1 MEKFSQQISRE
12 QFENILK
19 GIGCSP
25 KINKDILFDL
35 FENAIVGA
43 NALSESNILGRYI
56 PVNPVI
62 LSLYLHNEYLFYL
75 DVNRV
80 TNEDIEDDEIQ
91 LGKIVSLAL
100 DKYITNEHLNFSN
113 ENKISRF
120 TPQISSLNTYI
131 NFLLGVLKKYK
142 EAHPNNDIIPDIMN
156 KGIKMEKAILE
167 LIVDGFETEAFSTWR
182 TLHETECILSLL
194 MKNGRPTI
202 ESYLTHMKYAMAFRG
217 VIPSKEEVDAIFVEI
232 KAKMAELGLKS
243 KDMKKFIEYG
253 WLTSVPGFLETE
265 NYKFNFRDGVEKFA
279 GLEQY
284 SKTYE
289 LASEI
294 AHSSPLLIYSQSQY
308 FYHLTMINLME
319 SFFRFEEMFLHFYK
333 QAASSE
339 EEFNRYLEMRKV
351 YIQQIRII
359 YTIETTILRNSMAR
373 KPKEE

>member
-1 MEKFSQQISRE
+1 MEQFTQQISRE

-43 NALSESNILGRYI
+43 NTLSESNLLGKYI

-62 LSLYLHNEYLFYL
+62 LALYLHNEYLFYL

-113 ENKISRF
+113 ESKVSRF
-120 TPQISSLNTYI
+120 NPQISSLNTYI

-142 EAHPNNDIIPDIMN
+142 EAHPKNDIVPDIMN

-194 MKNGRPTI
+194 MKNGAKTI

-217 VIPSKEEVDAIFVEI
+217 VIPNKEEVDAIFVEI
-232 KAKMAELGLKS
+232 KARMAELSLKS

-253 WLTSVPGFLETE
+253 WLTSVPGFLEME
-265 NYKFNFRDGVEKFA
+265 NYKFNFRDGVEKLA
-279 GLEQY
+279 GLETY

-308 FYHLTMINLME
+308 FYHLTMINLIE
-319 SFFRFEEMFLHFYK
+319 TFFRFEEMFLHFYK
-333 QAASSE
+333 VSASE
-339 EEFNRYLEMRKV
+339 DDFNRYLEMRKV

-359 YTIETTILRNSMAR
+359 YTIEATILRNSYAR
-373 KPKEE
+373 KTKTE

>member
-1 MEKFSQQISRE
+1 MEQFTQQISRE

-120 TPQISSLNTYI
+120 TPQISSINTYI

-142 EAHPNNDIIPDIMN
+142 EAHPNNDIIPD
-156 KGIKMEKAILE
+156 
-167 LIVDGFETEAFSTWR
+167 
-182 TLHETECILSLL
+182 
-194 MKNGRPTI
+194 
-202 ESYLTHMKYAMAFRG
+202 
-217 VIPSKEEVDAIFVEI
+217 
-232 KAKMAELGLKS
+232 
-243 KDMKKFIEYG
+243 
-253 WLTSVPGFLETE
+253 
-265 NYKFNFRDGVEKFA
+265 
-279 GLEQY
+279 
-284 SKTYE
+284 
-289 LASEI
+289 
-294 AHSSPLLIYSQSQY
+294 
-308 FYHLTMINLME
+308 
-319 SFFRFEEMFLHFYK
+319 
-333 QAASSE
+333 
-339 EEFNRYLEMRKV
+339 
-351 YIQQIRII
+351 
-359 YTIETTILRNSMAR
+359 
-373 KPKEE
+373 

>member
-1 MEKFSQQISRE
+1 MEQKVQEISRE

-25 KINKDILFDL
+25 RVDKDILFEL
-35 FENAIVGA
+35 FENAIIGA
-43 NALSESNILGRYI
+43 NSLSESNVLGRYI

-75 DVNRV
+75 DVNGT
-80 TNEDIEDDEIQ
+80 TNEKIADDEIQ
-91 LGKIVSLAL
+91 LGRIVSLAL

-113 ENKISRF
+113 ENKVSRF
-120 TPQISSLNTYI
+120 IPQISSLNTYI

-142 EAHPNNDIIPDIMN
+142 EVNPANNIIPDIMN

-194 MKNGRPTI
+194 MANGKQTI

-217 VIPSKEEVDAIFVEI
+217 VIPNKEEVDQIFVEI
-232 KAKMAELGLKS
+232 KSKMSELNLKS

-253 WLTSVPGFLETE
+253 WLTSIPGFLNME
-265 NYKFNFRDGVEKFA
+265 NYKFNFRDGVEKLA
-279 GLEQY
+279 GLESY

-294 AHSSPLLIYSQSQY
+294 AHSSPLLIYSKSQY

-333 QAASSE
+333 RAANTK
-339 EEFNRYLEMRKV
+339 EEFDRYLEMRKV
-351 YIQQIRII
+351 YIKQIQII
-359 YTIETTILRNSMAR
+359 YAIESTIMRNNV
-373 KPKEE
+373 KKEENN

>member
-1 MEKFSQQISRE
+1 MEKFTQQITRE

-25 KINKDILFDL
+25 KVNKDLLFDL
-35 FENAIVGA
+35 FESAIVGA
-43 NALSESNILGRYI
+43 NTLSESNVLGKYI

-62 LSLYLHNEYLFYL
+62 LTLYLHNEYLFYL
-75 DVNRV
+75 DINGVK
-80 TNEDIEDDEIQ
+80 NEDIEDDEIQ
-91 LGKIVSLAL
+91 LGRIVSLAL

-120 TPQISSLNTYI
+120 NPQISSLNTYI

-142 EAHPNNDIIPDIMN
+142 ENHPNNDIIPDIMN

-194 MKNGRPTI
+194 MKNGVPTI

-217 VIPSKEEVDAIFVEI
+217 VIPNKEEVDAIFVEI
-232 KAKMAELGLKS
+232 KAKMAELNLKS

-253 WLTSVPGFLETE
+253 WLTSVPGFLEME
-265 NYKFNFRDGVEKFA
+265 NYKFNFRDGVEKLS
-279 GLEQY
+279 GLENY

-294 AHSSPLLIYSQSQY
+294 AHSSPLLIYSKSQY

-319 SFFRFEEMFLHFYK
+319 TFFRFEEMFLHFYK
-333 QAASSE
+333 ASTTNDD
-339 EEFNRYLEMRKV
+339 FNRYLEMRKV

-359 YTIETTILRNSMAR
+359 YTIETTILRNTVSKKA
-373 KPKEE
+373 ENE